1 MNLLFV
7 CSRNRLRSPTAEAI
21 FSAYE
26 GIEALSAGTSPDA
39 VNPVSADLIEWA
51 DLVFAMERVHKR
63 RLQQKFGSPLRAKRV
78 IVLGI
83 PDNYKYMEPDLV
95 RILESTVQPHLAG
108 RKAAALRTPV
118 NRNSELA
125 D

>member
-1 MNLLFV
+1 MKLLFV
-7 CSRNRLRSPTAEAI
+7 CSRNKLRSPTAEAI

-39 VNPVSADLIEWA
+39 ATPVSADLIEWA

-63 RLQQKFGSPLRAKRV
+63 RLQQKFRSQLRVKRV

-83 PDNYKYMEPDLV
+83 PDNYKYMEPELV
-95 RILESTVQPHLAG
+95 RILESALRPYLAG
-108 RKAAALRTPV
+108 Q
-118 NRNSELA
+118 NSPAPCAPTSQNPESTG
-125 D
+125 